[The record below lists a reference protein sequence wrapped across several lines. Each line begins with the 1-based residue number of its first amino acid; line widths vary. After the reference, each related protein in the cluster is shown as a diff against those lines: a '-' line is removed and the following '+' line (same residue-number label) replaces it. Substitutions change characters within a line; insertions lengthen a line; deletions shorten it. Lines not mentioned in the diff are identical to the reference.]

1 MEEIIIDKKKFS
13 FDILYIYD
21 IIDCVHYI
29 LGGFYG

>member
-13 FDILYIYD
+13 FDIFYIYG